1 MQSNT
6 LSKPVLWTGRVMTA
20 LVALLVAFGGV
31 IKVMKAPGV
40 LEGFARAGIPEQLIV
55 VVGIIEIVCAVV
67 YAIPQTSVLGAI
79 LMTGL
84 LGGATVTNLRI
95 GDRTYVVPVI
105 LGMMAWGGLYL
116 RDPRLRALMPLREPA
131 EVRSASVEPARV

>member
-6 LSKPVLWTGRVMTA
+6 ISKPVLWTGRVMTA
-20 LVALLVAFGGV
+20 LPALLIAFGGV
-31 IKVMKAPGV
+31 IKAIKAPGV
-40 LEGFARAGIPEQLIV
+40 IEGFARAGIPGQLIV

-84 LGGATVTNLRI
+84 LGGATLTNLRI
-95 GDRTYVVPVI
+95 GDPAYVVPVI
-105 LGMMAWGGLYL
+105 VGIVAWGGLYL
-116 RDPRLRALMPLREPA
+116 RDSRLRALIPLREPA
-131 EVRSASVEPARV
+131 EVRNASVEPARA